1 MISPAISDEIFEDIG
16 SSSDRS
22 AQGRRIHPAEETL
35 LSDPQNPVV
44 GIAAWGFQFDVP
56 SECIHAKWFSPALER
71 LSALSRL
78 PRNWDSYGA
87 SPIDPRCLVETIV
100 FLCRHISV
108 NTTPPQI
115 VPVGNGSIQIEWH
128 RNGIDFEAL
137 FLRPGVWECYYRN
150 SQSHQGSEF
159 VVDGA
164 SSGDQLQ
171 EIMSHL
177 FE

>member
-1 MISPAISDEIFEDIG
+1 MSSSAISDDIFEDVDP
-16 SSSDRS
+16 SMTRS
-22 AQGRRIHPAEETL
+22 TQSQAHRADKTL
-35 LSDPQNPVV
+35 LSEPQNPFV
-44 GIAAWGFQFDVP
+44 GMTAWGFQFDVP
-56 SECIHAKWFSPALER
+56 SECIPAKWFLPALER

-100 FLCRHISV
+100 FLCRHMSI
-108 NTTPPQI
+108 NTALPQI

-137 FLRPGVWECYYRN
+137 FIRPGVWEYYYRN
-150 SQSHQGSEF
+150 SQSQQESEF

-171 EIMSHL
+171 EIMSQL
-177 FE
+177 IE